1 MNLNYRRRGNQLGAG
16 YQLFKSRRQDPDAI
30 LDGVDVPRPMH
41 ATNWVLESRVH
52 KTVKLTDDVRSTR
65 NFVGPQ
71 VNVLR
76 DDLRRLSFAI
86 HIEGDTDRLV
96 LTEIKDSKVVRQV
109 EIDDRVWRADLSL
122 DKYSG
127 KPHVLYTKI
136 GSRGGNLFLD
146 GQQIST
152 QDSDIDFPFM
162 DVSQLPLGHVP
173 AGPAAYAV
181 MTYKSRDT
189 GKIYY
194 RRMTDNGIEE
204 ERLLFD
210 QVALG
215 GASLAVIGNKIVF
228 QLNVKNGDDYQPSI
242 ITSYDGGSTLG
253 AAEALDIKSS
263 SPDRLE
269 YQAYTAAPIVD
280 YSGMVHV
287 PVMTRFADGVRLL
300 DVLVEDSTATEAIE
314 IRTPNIGSAVGTLA
328 RFPKT
333 VCATHVIFDGANLP
347 VKQDFRVGDGVTD
360 GIGIIAVLLDSGKL
374 FTSNSQS
381 GGFSYPDKVHLNHE
395 MMEMATLATTECYTS
410 GRMPNT
416 VSMDYIFLEAIESR
430 LPVSGELHLET
441 WDMPLPIP
449 LGKAVLVSSDTIE
462 LTIISNANFLAGG
475 LEVDIDHMIAKVTDI
490 TVADHRKAYV
500 KFTLVDGLKGLMGHP
515 ISIRSRNAFY
525 YHELNLQIE

>member
-1 MNLNYRRRGNQLGAG
+1 MNLNYRRRGSQLGAG
-16 YQLFKSRRQDPDAI
+16 YQVFKSSRPDADAI
-30 LDGVDVPRPMH
+30 LDGVDVPRPMYS
-41 ATNWVLESRVH
+41 TNWVLESRVH

-127 KPHVLYTKI
+127 KPRVLYTKI
-136 GSRGGNLFLD
+136 SSGSGVLFLD
-146 GQQIST
+146 GQEIST

-162 DVSQLPLGHVP
+162 DVSQLPIGHIP
-173 AGPAAYAV
+173 AGPAAYSV
-181 MTYKSRDT
+181 MTYKSRAT
-189 GKIYY
+189 GRIYY
-194 RRMTDNGIEE
+194 RKVTDNGIEG

-210 QVALG
+210 QEAIG
-215 GASLAVIGNKIVF
+215 GASLAVIGNKIIF
-228 QLNVKNGDDYQPSI
+228 QINVKNGNDYQPSI
-242 ITSYDGGSTLG
+242 ISSLDGGNTLEG
-253 AAEALDIKSS
+253 LEALDIKSS
-263 SPDRLE
+263 SADQLE
-269 YQAYTAAPIVD
+269 YQAYTATPIVD

-287 PVMTRFADGVRLL
+287 PVVTRFPGGVRLM

-314 IRTPNIGSAVGTLA
+314 ILAPNVGSAVGTLA

-333 VCATHVIFDGANLP
+333 VCATHVVFDGANLP

-360 GIGIIAVLLDSGKL
+360 GIGIIGVLLDSGKL

-381 GGFSYPDKVHLNHE
+381 GGFSYPDKAHLNHE
-395 MMEMATLATTECYTS
+395 MMDMATLATTECYTS
-410 GRMPNT
+410 GKKPNT

-430 LPVSGELHLET
+430 LPISGELHLET

-462 LTIISNANFLAGG
+462 LTIINNGNFLAGG
-475 LEVDIDHMIAKVTDI
+475 IEVDIDHMVAKVTDI

-500 KFTLVDGLKGLMGHP
+500 KFTLVDGLKSLLGHP
-515 ISIRSRNAFY
+515 ISIRSRNVFY
-525 YHELNLQIE
+525 YHELNLKIE